1 MPLCVDALLPTTEP
15 ALRAFVASAA
25 ADPSYVEGMLP
36 RLRIASLLVALA
48 ACGGPVLQNAPR
60 PNPAAVAGIAAA
72 TAAAITLAA
81 PDATARNAE
90 NVQRSGQI
98 DRDVQAGSHETAPV
112 EVLDRLDAQQP
123 APTPPPAPITPQPTL
138 YELVAI
144 PLLRPR

>member
-1 MPLCVDALLPTTEP
+1 M
-15 ALRAFVASAA
+15 
-25 ADPSYVEGMLP
+25 
-36 RLRIASLLVALA
+36 A

-60 PNPAAVAGIAAA
+60 PNPATVAGIAAA

-90 NVQRSGQI
+90 NTQRSGQV
-98 DRDVQAGSHETAPV
+98 DRDAPAGHRETAPV

-123 APTPPPAPITPQPTL
+123 TPAPAAPPAQPPAQPAL
-138 YELVAI
+138 YDLVAI